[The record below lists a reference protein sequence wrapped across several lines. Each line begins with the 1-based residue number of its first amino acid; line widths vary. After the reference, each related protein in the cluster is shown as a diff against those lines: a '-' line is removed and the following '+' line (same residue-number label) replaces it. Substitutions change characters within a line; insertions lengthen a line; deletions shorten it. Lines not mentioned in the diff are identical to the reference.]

1 MIEIDKLYKEKF
13 KSYGRKPS
21 SDAWAKIQMEM
32 QKEGKKSAAPIVFNK
47 KLLLAA
53 SLALLLV
60 LGYQQ
65 WTKTQLN
72 LDPTHIATSTHEIS
86 EIAPLAQVPLPTE
99 VVSEESSS
107 PIESLTAISSKRPRL
122 LTKNVANIYAA
133 KVEINEAKETRM
145 MPLISDVVES
155 SKKSEAIM
163 ASLPPSELGLLDQV
177 SNFTAKIPKI
187 SKERNTIPGSSTEDE
202 NPDFRTVLRSKLV
215 EFAKHKSRDLLIK
228 NGLSDIQ
235 LKIPVIEIIY

>member
-21 SDAWAKIQMEM
+21 SDAWAKIQMEI
-32 QKEGKKSAAPIVFNK
+32 QKEGKKPAAPIVFNK

-65 WTKTQLN
+65 WTKKQRAI
-72 LDPTHIATSTHEIS
+72 DPSQIATNPS
-86 EIAPLAQVPLPTE
+86 ELSEVVPLAQVPLPTE

-122 LTKNVANIYAA
+122 LTKNVDNIYAA

-155 SKKSEAIM
+155 SKNSEAIM
-163 ASLPPSELGLLDQV
+163 ASLPPSEFG
-177 SNFTAKIPKI
+177 AI
-187 SKERNTIPGSSTEDE
+187 GSSFQLYGK
-202 NPDFRTVLRSKLV
+202 NP
-215 EFAKHKSRDLLIK
+215 
-228 NGLSDIQ
+228 
-235 LKIPVIEIIY
+235 